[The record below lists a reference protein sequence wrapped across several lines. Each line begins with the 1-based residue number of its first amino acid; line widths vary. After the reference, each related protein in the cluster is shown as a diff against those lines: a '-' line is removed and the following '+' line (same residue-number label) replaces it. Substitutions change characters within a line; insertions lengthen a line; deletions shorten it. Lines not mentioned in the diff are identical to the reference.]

1 VHDDVHGRGAWV
13 GGCVGHHGGAPLRRS
28 AADAHAGRAPGAAN
42 RPVRPTTPGLPSAV
56 GSARRGRG
64 CAAVKGTPGSRV
76 TAPVERA
83 AVAAL
88 NVSAGG

>member
-1 VHDDVHGRGAWV
+1 MCTAGVRGSAGAWAIMEV
-13 GGCVGHHGGAPLRRS
+13 RRYAGR
-28 AADAHAGRAPGAAN
+28 AADARAGRAPGAAN
-42 RPVRPTTPGLPSAV
+42 RPVRPTTPGLPHAV

-64 CAAVKGTPGSRV
+64 CAAIKGTPGSRV